1 MNKQLF
7 HYVCTTRCFLKI
19 EPSTLLQLLSNICKP
34 LFTKKSTTLFFS
46 VVRVTDAYGL
56 VDLQNVKDPRE
67 IRG

>member
-1 MNKQLF
+1 MYYSVLSKN
-7 HYVCTTRCFLKI
+7 R

-34 LFTKKSTTLFFS
+34 LFTKKSTTLLFFS